1 MKKFFIFLS
10 LLSFVLFSQNETDER
25 LNKILNE
32 LIVISEHNIE
42 ISHEEEIVLR
52 DKIIEFAKTN
62 LDRPYSW
69 GSVGP
74 NKFDC
79 SGFVNYVFSKNTSI
93 RLPRVSKDMATY
105 AQKKKVEDLRV
116 GDLLFFNT
124 SGSGN
129 NINHV
134 GIYIGNNEFI
144 HASSAQKKV
153 TISTIASGF
162 YKKTFK
168 WAISPFE

>member
-1 MKKFFIFLS
+1 MKKILIFLS
-10 LLSFVLFSQNETDER
+10 LFSFLTFSRTESDDR
-25 LNKILNE
+25 LNKILDE
-32 LIVISEHNIE
+32 LIQVSEHNVE
-42 ISHEEEIVLR
+42 ISKEEEVLLR
-52 DKIIEFAKTN
+52 DKIIEFAKNN
-62 LDRPYSW
+62 LGRPYSW

-93 RLPRVSKDMATY
+93 KLPRVSRDMATY
-105 AQKKKVEDLRV
+105 AQKKKIDDLRI
-116 GDLLFFNT
+116 GDLLFFDTTNKNST
-124 SGSGN
+124 V
-129 NINHV
+129 NHV

-153 TISTIASGF
+153 TISTIATGF

-168 WAISPFE
+168 WAISPF